1 MASLGHRFATA
12 IADRD
17 RSALRSVLGED
28 LDFKGLTPGRFWE
41 ADSSAAVDGIVF
53 DHWFDESDR
62 ITALR
67 SVEEAEVGDTSRVG
81 YRFDLECPD
90 GPYVVE
96 QQAYYR
102 ALDERIVHLRI
113 VCSGFRAR

>member
-1 MASLGHRFATA
+1 MTTLGSRFATA
-12 IADRD
+12 IAERD
-17 RSALRSVLGED
+17 RTGLQQILGED

-41 ADSSAAVDGIVF
+41 AESAADAEAIIFG
-53 DHWFDESDR
+53 HWFEETDR
-62 ITALR
+62 ITGVAR
-67 SVEEAEVGDTSRVG
+67 IEAGVVGDTHRVG
-81 YRFDLECPD
+81 YCFELQCPD

-102 ALDERIVHLRI
+102 SLDERIIHLRI

>member
-1 MASLGHRFATA
+1 MTTLGSRFAAA
-12 IADRD
+12 IAGRD
-17 RSALRSVLGED
+17 RAGMLTLLGED
-28 LDFKGLTPGRFWE
+28 LDFKALTPGRLWE
-41 ADSSAAVDGIVF
+41 ADSSAGVDGIVF
-53 DHWFDESDR
+53 DHWFEETDRVTGVAHVDEG
-62 ITALR
+62 
-67 SVEEAEVGDTSRVG
+67 EVGDTQRVG
-81 YRFDLECPD
+81 YRFDLQCAD